1 MVKTK
6 TKTKTKT
13 SKQNV
18 TKKRQIQSL
27 VICPIGLKPFE
38 KKFSKTILIINK
50 NKKHKQQMKKF
61 SKVLLSNFTPNSIKP
76 ENNFYDYI
84 NYQWLKN
91 VSLEQQQKYIVQID
105 NFRLAQDKVYK
116 ELNDIIKHYINNHND
131 KLSKN
136 LSNFYNSVIQMN
148 SKQYSKQLA
157 FEDITKVEQIFNNN
171 NPWEM
176 LAYFNSNEMLSYSS
190 PFVWNLNPDDK
201 NSKIYSCYI
210 NPPQFYLLDLNV
222 YYDDGTDVAYKKKY
236 REEYKKNIKNVFDI
250 LIGKNDYNPQ
260 DVFDVEVD
268 IFNAL
273 GCVDV
278 TKKEKSYN
286 KVYAEEA
293 YTKYGFNWNE
303 ISKHLGFKTTPNFF
317 ITSSLNY
324 LKCGS
329 ELFVKNWNTSKWK
342 TYWLYILFRSL
353 VRITRGWEDI
363 IYKFKGDFE
372 KGQEAINKSDYVS
385 SALYMSIPFN
395 TFLTNEYVKKH
406 ENTQA
411 TEYVKILCN
420 DLKIVFKKILMR
432 NTWLQ
437 PSTKKYAIK
446 KLDKFNFVYG
456 KPEGLREDPDLD
468 YGTILY
474 DNLMK
479 INNWRHQKFIELNG
493 KEVID
498 IPLMDWS
505 QYPVKMTGTQAYI
518 VNASYTPSKNSIY
531 INLGYIQKP
540 FVDLDERGIEYN
552 LAHIGFTICHEMSH
566 GFDDWGSKYGWDG
579 NLNDWWTDS
588 DKKKYKTIQEDVIK
602 QYEEFANRDGIKF
615 DASIGIGED
624 LADIS
629 GMAICDEYLKD
640 FQDKNEDLIPIRY
653 FSYEVF
659 YTYFAYQQRQLV
671 SKKALP
677 AQLKTNPH
685 PLDKY
690 RCNVPLSRS
699 QIFRALYNVKK
710 ENEMWWHNTNTVW

>member
-1 MVKTK
+1 MVK

-293 YTKYGFNWNE
+293 YKKYGFNWNE